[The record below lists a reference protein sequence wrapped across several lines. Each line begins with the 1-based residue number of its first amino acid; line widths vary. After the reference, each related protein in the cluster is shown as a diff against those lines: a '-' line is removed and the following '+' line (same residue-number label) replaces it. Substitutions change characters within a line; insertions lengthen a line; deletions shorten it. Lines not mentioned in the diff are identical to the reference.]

1 MDEAEL
7 QPWITDATGRSVRA
21 LQRVAY
27 GASRATYLVEMEAG
41 GDLVARVDT
50 GDGPMAGTELSLVRE
65 AAVYRALAGTGVRI
79 PRLHAVAPDGT
90 VLLTDRAPGTHEVN
104 ALPSA
109 ERHVVYDDYLD
120 AIADLHDVD
129 AMALDLPG
137 HRRPSDGP
145 SHARNE
151 LDLWAGIL
159 DARTRRPWPLARYTL
174 AVLRELA
181 PAVVDRTVLCHGD
194 VGPGNFLHEGG
205 RVTALL
211 DWEFAHLGDPM
222 DDLAWWVFRGHDMR
236 GDCGDL
242 GAQLARWSART
253 GIPVDLGRSRTT
265 GWWSCCAGWSRS
277 SRPWS
282 VAASGWTGRSTTVSC
297 PCSRSGCP
305 ERWPDCSASSCRRC
319 RTVRTTRRD
328 RPPT

>member
-1 MDEAEL
+1 MASRSTAVDVAPRSGEVSLDEAEL
-7 QPWITDATGRSVRA
+7 QPWITVATGRTVRA

-104 ALPSA
+104 VLPSA

-129 AMALDLPG
+129 ATALDLPG
-137 HRRPSDGP
+137 HRRPTDGP

-181 PAVVDRTVLCHGD
+181 PSGGRPHRALPRRRRAGQLPARGRAGDRTA
-194 VGPGNFLHEGG
+194 
-205 RVTALL
+205 R
-211 DWEFAHLGDPM
+211 LG
-222 DDLAWWVFRGHDMR
+222 V
-236 GDCGDL
+236 
-242 GAQLARWSART
+242 
-253 GIPVDLGRSRTT
+253 
-265 GWWSCCAGWSRS
+265 
-277 SRPWS
+277 
-282 VAASGWTGRSTTVSC
+282 
-297 PCSRSGCP
+297 
-305 ERWPDCSASSCRRC
+305 
-319 RTVRTTRRD
+319 
-328 RPPT
+328 RPPG